1 MLFQFGWRLVLDENE
16 KFHGCRSGD
25 PNSIPVSRHLNG
37 SRARLDRA
45 DLVTVET
52 EAEAGEIK
60 EMAST
65 FDTLLRGSELYNATL
80 EYLHSIDSVSRHR

>member
-1 MLFQFGWRLVLDENE
+1 MFLTQELARKRHKSKSHCHSHN
-16 KFHGCRSGD
+16 CRSGGS
-25 PNSIPVSRHLNG
+25 PSSRHLNG

-65 FDTLLRGSELYNATL
+65 FDTLLWGSELYNGTL

>member
-1 MLFQFGWRLVLDENE
+1 MLIRSKQFQGS
-16 KFHGCRSGD
+16 RSGD
-25 PNSIPVSRHLNG
+25 PTSIPVSRHLNG

-52 EAEAGEIK
+52 EAEGEQMK

-65 FDTLLRGSELYNATL
+65 FDTLLRGSELYNGTL